1 MNRKEL
7 TREILGFLRTTF
19 SHPSF
24 LWPMPQNRRE
34 WVVFAFVN
42 SPSINSST
50 LESITRQGGRS
61 KVLNRLYHS
70 CIEWYSSEEGRYEWE
85 IYEIL
90 TKFISS
96 PMEELFPEI
105 AEFLQTAAFS
115 KYRFYKK
122 TPDDTVLSVYLE
134 YFQKKEQALMRA
146 TEFRIVDIK
155 KNSAIVVNALNERL
169 YLAIGGVGEYSIIPL
184 NQPYRKYF
192 SIPIEELEEL
202 A

>member
-24 LWPMPQNRRE
+24 LWPMPPVQRE

-42 SPSINSST
+42 SPSINRDS
-50 LESITRQGGRS
+50 LEKIIKNGKLS
-61 KVLNRLYHS
+61 KLLNQLYHS
-70 CIEWYSSEEGRYEWE
+70 CIEWYSGKEGKYEWG

-96 PMEELFPEI
+96 PFEELFPKI
-105 AEFLQTAAFS
+105 AEFMQTAMFS
-115 KYRFYKK
+115 KYRFEKN
-122 TPDDTVLSVYLE
+122 TPDDTVLTVYLE